1 MSVQTQINRIN
12 GEVAEQATLL
22 SQIQSALQGKAAGS
36 GSSDGGLETCNLTI
50 KQQWGG
56 NDDPENIYL
65 CVSAYDLTAG
75 CTPHCSLLHSND
87 DNEPEHSVTL
97 QVYKNIPIALTTYTA
112 GGGVGSEKIT
122 VTTTGATLDSSTY
135 VGSYSV
141 YVWQFIPT
149 GDNATV
155 TFFSE

>member
-1 MSVQTQINRIN
+1 VSKTQLQTNNAKLEALIT
-12 GEVAEQATLL
+12 E
-22 SQIQSALQGKAAGS
+22 LQGKAAGGGS
-36 GSSDGGLETCNLTI
+36 GGGLETCNLTI

-56 NDDPENIYL
+56 NDDPANLYL

-75 CTPHCSLLHSND
+75 CTPYLSLFHSND
-87 DNEPEHSVTL
+87 DFEPEHSVTL

-112 GGGVGSEKIT
+112 NGNVSEYIT
-122 VTTTGATLDSSTY
+122 VTTTGAALDSSSD
-135 VGSYSV
+135 VAWNSV